1 MTVIY
6 FIRHGET
13 DWNVEHRMQ
22 GQLDIPINAR
32 GEQQAARNGRILRE
46 LIGDGG
52 GFDFVASPLIRTR
65 RTMEIIR
72 GEIGLD
78 PTAYRTDDRLR
89 EIHKGDWQS
98 HLWADLPTLF
108 PIEMTA
114 YRQDH
119 WNVVPPGSGAESL
132 AMMHSR
138 VCAWLASIDRDT
150 VAVSHGGP
158 MRCVRRHILGLDDAA
173 TSELRAP
180 QDQIL
185 CIQGGALS
193 WV

>member
-108 PIEMTA
+108 PAEWAA
-114 YRQDH
+114 YDQDS
-119 WNVVPPGSGAESL
+119 WRVVPPGEGAESL
-132 AMMHSR
+132 AMMHDR
-138 VCAWLASIDRDT
+138 VCAWFASVERDT
-150 VAVSHGGP
+150 VVVSHGGP
-158 MRCVRRHILGLDDAA
+158 MRCLRRHVLALDDVA
-173 TSELRAP
+173 TSRLGVP

-185 CIQGGALS
+185 CIRSNELS
-193 WV
+193 WH